1 MKLLI
6 QHTHK
11 PGEIAGVVTYI
22 DAIVPGLNSTGVE
35 TQILSTQTA
44 PLKSWILAIAWS
56 DLVHMNSNHLGFALL
71 CKLFGKKIIIKYHY
85 LFYLSTHSHY
95 EKMSLWQRL
104 KLEFIQTLPKSNYSL
119 KWKLH
124 TFVKWARFGTRFGTA
139 LLCDR
144 HVACSKF
151 LAESLSFFWRVDA
164 LNYPIKTVLPKKSL
178 EDLTQPYIFTY
189 VGRLNPDKG
198 VDLLL
203 RATRMLN
210 DRAFQVKIVGSGQEL
225 DPLKALVEELGIRDR
240 VEFLGSR
247 SSKEILEIV
256 RSSLALVVP
265 SRWQEPAGYVAL
277 EASSVRTCSIV
288 SKVGGLPEMA
298 GESNLFFDREDYKT
312 LAQHMKACLEN
323 PTEALERGNQA
334 NQYISEQFTSE
345 KAIQELL
352 EICQELK
359 PDLQIYSLSVS

>member
-6 QHTHK
+6 QHTHQ

-22 DAIVPGLNSTGVE
+22 DAIVPGLNAKGVE
-35 TQILSTQTA
+35 TQILSTRTTS
-44 PLKSWILAIAWS
+44 LKSWIAAIQWA
-56 DLVHMNSNHLGFALL
+56 DVVHMNSNHLGFALL
-71 CKLFGKKIIIKYHY
+71 CKLFRKKIVIKYHY
-85 LFYLSTHSHY
+85 LFYISTHSHY
-95 EKMSLWQRL
+95 EKMALWQRL

-144 HVACSKF
+144 HTACSRF
-151 LAESLSFFWRVDA
+151 LAESLSFPWSVAA
-164 LNYPIKTVLPKKSL
+164 LNYPIETATPKKSL
-178 EDLTQPYIFTY
+178 EDLTQPYAFAY

-203 RATRMLN
+203 RATRLLQN
-210 DRAFQVKIVGSGQEL
+210 QPFQVKIIGSGQDL
-225 DPLKALVEELGIRDR
+225 DRLKAIVEELEISDR

-247 SSKEILEIV
+247 SGKEILEIV

-288 SKVGGLPEMA
+288 AKVGGLPEMA

-312 LAQHMKACLEN
+312 LAQHMQACLEN
-323 PTEALERGNQA
+323 PTKALERGNQA
-334 NQYISEQFTSE
+334 NQYISEKFTRE
-345 KAIQELL
+345 KAVQELL
-352 EICQELK
+352 KICQELE
-359 PDLQIYSLSVS
+359 PNLPVFHDEPA

>member
-11 PGEIAGVVTYI
+11 PGEIAGVITYI
-22 DAIVPGLNSTGVE
+22 DAIVPGLNATGVE
-35 TQILSTQTA
+35 TQILSTQTTS
-44 PLKSWILAIAWS
+44 LKSWIAAIQWA
-56 DLVHMNSNHLGFALL
+56 DIIHMNSNHLGFALL
-71 CKLFGKKIIIKYHY
+71 CKLLGKKIVIKYHY
-85 LFYLSTHSHY
+85 LFYISTHLHY
-95 EKMSLWQRL
+95 EKMGLWQRL
-104 KLEFIQTLPKSNYSL
+104 KLEFIQTLPKPNYPL
-119 KWKLH
+119 KWRLH

-144 HVACSKF
+144 HVACSHF
-151 LAESLSFFWRVDA
+151 LAESLSFSWNVSA
-164 LNYPIKTVLPKKSL
+164 LKYPIESASAQKSL
-178 EDLTQPYIFTY
+178 EDLVQPYTFTY

-203 RATRMLN
+203 RATKLLQNRS
-210 DRAFQVKIVGSGQEL
+210 FQVKIIGSGQDLDRLQTLAKEL
-225 DPLKALVEELGIRDR
+225 EISDR

-247 SSKEILEIV
+247 SSSEILEIV

-298 GESNLFFDREDYKT
+298 GDSNLFFDREDYKM
-312 LAQHMKACLEN
+312 LAQQMQTCLEN
-323 PTEALERGNQA
+323 PAKAIERGNQA
-334 NQYISEQFTSE
+334 NQYISEQFTRQ
-345 KAIQELL
+345 KAVQELL
-352 EICQELK
+352 EICQELE
-359 PDLQIYSLSVS
+359 PNLAIL

>member
-6 QHTHK
+6 QHTHT

-22 DAIVPGLNSTGVE
+22 DAIVPGLNAAGVE
-35 TQILSTQTA
+35 TKILSTHTTSIKA
-44 PLKSWILAIAWS
+44 WIAAIQWA
-56 DLVHMNSNHLGFALL
+56 DIVHMNSNHLGFALL
-71 CKLFGKKIIIKYHY
+71 CKLFGKKIVIKYHY
-85 LFYLSTHSHY
+85 LFYTSTHSHY
-95 EKMSLWQRL
+95 EKMSLWKRL
-104 KLEFIQTLPKSNYSL
+104 KLEFVQTLPKSNYPL

-124 TFVKWARFGTRFGTA
+124 TLVKWARFGTRFATA

-144 HVACSKF
+144 HAACSQF
-151 LAESLSFFWRVDA
+151 LAESLSFPWSVAA
-164 LNYPIKTVLPKKSL
+164 LNYPIESASGEKTL
-178 EDLTQPYIFTY
+178 EVFTQPYTFTY

-203 RATRMLN
+203 RATKLLGEQS
-210 DRAFQVKIVGSGQEL
+210 FQVKIIGNGQDLER
-225 DPLKALVEELGIRDR
+225 LKTLVEELEIRDR

-298 GESNLFFDREDYKT
+298 GSSNLFFDREDFKM
-312 LAQHMKACLEN
+312 LAQQMQLCLEN

-334 NQYISEQFTSE
+334 HQYIAENFTSE
-345 KAIQELL
+345 KAVRELL
-352 EICQELK
+352 ELCQELMPNL
-359 PDLQIYSLSVS
+359 PDVVS

>member
-1 MKLLI
+1 MMKLLI

-22 DAIVPGLNSTGVE
+22 DAIVPSLDANGVE
-35 TQILSTQTA
+35 TQILSTQTTS
-44 PLKSWILAIAWS
+44 LKFWISAILWA
-56 DLVHMNSNHLGFALL
+56 DLVHMNSNHLGFAIL
-71 CKLFGKKIIIKYHY
+71 CKFLGKKIIIKYHY
-85 LFYLSTHSHY
+85 LFYTSTHSHY
-95 EKMSLWQRL
+95 EKMRFWQRL
-104 KLEFIQTLPKSNYSL
+104 KLEFVQTLPKSNYPL

-124 TFVKWARFGTRFGTA
+124 TVVKWARFGTRFGTA

-151 LAESLSFFWRVDA
+151 LAESLSFPWHVA
-164 LNYPIKTVLPKKSL
+164 VLNYPIETASLEKSL
-178 EDLTQPYIFTY
+178 EDLTQPYTFAY

-198 VDLLL
+198 VDLIL
-203 RATRMLN
+203 RATKLLN
-210 DRAFQVKIVGSGQEL
+210 DQPFQVKIIGSGQDL
-225 DPLKALVEELGIRDR
+225 DRLKALAEELKIVDR

-256 RSSLALVVP
+256 RSSLALVIP

-288 SKVGGLPEMA
+288 SSVGGLPEMA
-298 GESNLFFDREDYKT
+298 GDSNLFFEREDYKAI
-312 LAQHMKACLEN
+312 AQHMKACLED
-323 PTEALERGNQA
+323 PTKSLLRGNQA
-334 NQYISEQFTSE
+334 NQYISKQFTPQ
-345 KAIQELL
+345 KAVQELL

-359 PDLQIYSLSVS
+359 PNDSIKS